1 MSSKSMGKSIGTNI
15 RKFRME
21 KGISQET
28 LASALYVNRQT
39 VSNYE
44 TGRSQP
50 DLETL
55 QKLSTLLDV
64 EVTWLLY
71 GKPEPGASK
80 KKAAVML
87 ALAVLASVIV
97 TILLCRYTDALF
109 RRTYDPTL
117 RLLVRLVQVPLCMT
131 FLGAAAMQGLDW
143 SIGVGQVRKKQI
155 SDPGAADTGYFGRCQ
170 HCSDG
175 AVCSMVFGHPCES
188 PFRHRQHFHDF
199 SLHSGVP
206 AGIFLFSESHVCI
219 SLCLLLSGSS
229 GMVGFCPWK
238 NKRMIVSTENRHL
251 S

>member
-28 LASALYVNRQT
+28 LASALYVTRQT

-97 TILLCRYTDALF
+97 TIRLCRYTDALF
-109 RRTYDPTL
+109 RRTYDPTP

-143 SIGVGQVRKKQI
+143 SIGVGQVRKSKFQTLGRRTLVILAAVNTAAMVPFVLWCLVILVKVRFGTDSI
-155 SDPGAADTGYFGRCQ
+155 SMTFPYIPVYQQVFSFFLNLMYAYPFVYCFLGAAGWLVFAPGRTK
-170 HCSDG
+170 
-175 AVCSMVFGHPCES
+175 E
-188 PFRHRQHFHDF
+188 
-199 SLHSGVP
+199 
-206 AGIFLFSESHVCI
+206 
-219 SLCLLLSGSS
+219 
-229 GMVGFCPWK
+229 
-238 NKRMIVSTENRHL
+238 
-251 S
+251 